1 MARLAAIHA
10 LNGLYKQDV
19 DARDIWREDG
29 ASRLLPGHD
38 ESLRFL
44 LIIAANHVGE
54 LTGPPPNSC

>member
-1 MARLAAIHA
+1 MAGLAAIHA

-38 ESLRFL
+38 DF
-44 LIIAANHVGE
+44 VK
-54 LTGPPPNSC
+54 C